1 MSSIFKKM
9 TITVGSLAALGLPV
23 LVLAQDELVL
33 TEGPLRAFF
42 NSVVTVFNW
51 ILPFLVVVIAILL
64 ILWAFQ
70 FAVSAGDEEKRKA
83 AKDKIV
89 WGLVGLVL
97 LMSMYGIIRIVAN
110 LVKSAGGA
118 GVTLPI
124 ITEIPPIVQ

>member
-1 MSSIFKKM
+1 M

-97 LMSMYGIIRIVAN
+97 LVSMYGIVRIVAN
-110 LVKSAGGA
+110 LVRSAGGTGA
-118 GVTLPI
+118 TLPV
-124 ITEIPPIVQ
+124 ITEIPLITQ